1 LNVVGA
7 LFGLA
12 ISLGV
17 LLGIFWGGYLLTARF
32 LSPWPLTRF
41 VRRFTMVAGSLLAT
55 RTPLADGLERADVAR
70 WGSRGYY
77 RVREIATELRHGA
90 SLSEALRGARRAF
103 GDYYVEMVEIGER
116 SGTLAETFERFRR
129 QGTRSHDEVV
139 RLCGQVAYPLMV
151 SLSLAGLLIIVF
163 MMRKVIPQFQE
174 MFADFDIELPWI
186 TERLIAV
193 SGWFAHYWPVFVLCL
208 TAAMLWGALARLT
221 RGIDGRGAVVAA
233 LHDGL
238 LLSIPGV
245 RRLARD
251 LSVGR
256 AALAVGEL
264 TGHGMDLSDALEK
277 AGRMRLNYWVARRLA
292 GASREMKAGAPA
304 DEALEWVEPQGW
316 ARRLLFIKG
325 HPSFMEPMLV
335 AHTRYG
341 LQTGDMSGAMHR
353 LSQICFDRFYLR
365 LNMLVDAV
373 APAWTL
379 VNGLAVGFVCLGLF
393 MPLVTLMNTMGG

>member
-1 LNVVGA
+1 MNVVGA

-12 ISLGV
+12 ISMGV

-32 LSPWPLTRF
+32 LAPWPLTSF
-41 VRRFTMVAGSLLAT
+41 VRRFTMVTGSLLAT

-77 RVREIATELRHGA
+77 RLREIATELRHGA
-90 SLSEALRGARRAF
+90 SLGEALRGARRTF

-116 SGTLAETFERFRR
+116 SGKLAETFALFRR

-151 SLSLAGLLIIVF
+151 SMSLAGILILLFIMHRI
-163 MMRKVIPQFQE
+163 IPQFQV
-174 MFADFDIELPWI
+174 MFTEFDIELP
-186 TERLIAV
+186 RLTMMLIEV
-193 SGWFAHYWPVFVLCL
+193 SEWFAHYWSVFVLCA
-208 TAAMLWGALARLT
+208 TAAVLFGALARLT
-221 RGIDGRGAVVAA
+221 RSIDGRGSVIAA

-238 LLSIPGV
+238 LLAIPGV

-256 AALAVGEL
+256 AALAVGAL

-277 AGRMRLNYWVARRLA
+277 VGKMKLNYWLARRLA
-292 GASREMKAGAPA
+292 TASREMKAGVPA
-304 DEALEWVEPQGW
+304 DEALGWVEPQGP
-316 ARRLLFIKG
+316 ARRLSLVKG
-325 HPSFMEPMLV
+325 DPSFMEPMLV

-365 LNMLVDAV
+365 LNMLVDVV

-379 VNGLAVGFVCLGLF
+379 VNGFAVAFVCLGLF
-393 MPLVTLMNTMGG
+393 MPLVTLMNKMGA